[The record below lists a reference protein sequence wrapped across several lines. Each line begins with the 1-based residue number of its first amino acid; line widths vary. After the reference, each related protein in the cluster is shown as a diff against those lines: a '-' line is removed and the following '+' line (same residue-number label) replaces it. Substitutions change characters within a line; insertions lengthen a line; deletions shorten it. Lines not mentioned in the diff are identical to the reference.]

1 MVEPVVVAVVAAM
14 AECIAMARFAM
25 MLRFGAM
32 AELTAMAKQA
42 LLFNFNILKQLS
54 PQPS

>member
-1 MVEPVVVAVVAAM
+1 MVVEPVVVAVVAAM

-25 MLRFGAM
+25 MLRFA
-32 AELTAMAKQA
+32 AMAKQA